1 MFLLHLLLKILTK
14 SSVLTILSREEGYG
28 IVIHE
33 ALLYGLNIISYDLKI
48 LRNLFSNFKQV
59 YFIKKFNILNYAK
72 IKDGSHERFKIS
84 LKYHNS
90 SPVLTEI
97 SVISKPGRKVY
108 CNSKDIP
115 LVKNGLGMVLISTS
129 QGVVTDYVARTKNL
143 GGEILLKIF

>member
-1 MFLLHLLLKILTK
+1 MSFNHSVSDLVATIKNGYLAKTQTVSMPVSKLRDSILIILK
-14 SSVLTILSREEGYG
+14 EEGY
-28 IVIHE
+28 
-33 ALLYGLNIISYDLKI
+33 
-48 LRNLFSNFKQV
+48 
-59 YFIKKFNILNYAK
+59 ILNYAK
-72 IKDGSHERFKIS
+72 IKDGAHERFKIS

-97 SVISKPGRKVY
+97 SVVSKPGRKVY
-108 CNSKDIP
+108 CNSKEIP

>member
-1 MFLLHLLLKILTK
+1 MSFNHSVSDLVATIKNGYLAKTQTVSMPVSKLRDSILIILK
-14 SSVLTILSREEGYG
+14 EEGY
-28 IVIHE
+28 
-33 ALLYGLNIISYDLKI
+33 
-48 LRNLFSNFKQV
+48 
-59 YFIKKFNILNYAK
+59 ILNYAK
-72 IKDGSHERFKIS
+72 IKDGDHERFKIS

-97 SVISKPGRKVY
+97 SVVSKPGRKVY
-108 CNSKDIP
+108 CNSKEIP